1 MAATFLIGGVDRD
14 SAKKRRRDA
23 YRQDLELQIK
33 ERDAAR
39 IRERLQDMNVNA
51 SGWLDPEKRPERF
64 KPLGGVHW
72 TEQRGVRD
80 SKVKPYHTLFLYG
93 KVPED
98 GDRRQ
103 QTTGQ
108 VADQPLIT
116 DRSSRPIDSHRVH
129 LDTPAGLRYQP
140 VTYAGSALGAPNN
153 SVDQAYNFFATMN
166 LDNGGGNRSIVQP
179 ISIPYVDNRPIIVTG
194 QTGGGE
200 YHGPKFNPFDQK
212 DDMREMRSLLG
223 LSQMEAERAR
233 ARMERDNEEFH
244 RKLRKELDDE
254 RRKLQD
260 QESEARRRMEEM
272 RRQAEERRKEA
283 ERQRLEAERLKREA
297 ETMPKAEPV
306 KPRPESKT
314 AFYNTINDY
323 KKQLEEER
331 KKIEELLKSP
341 PKKEKEV
348 WDIKVLQRPRIPP
361 TPKSA
366 DRAKRENVQIFNDLK
381 HRDFETRQQFLS
393 IFPDIPWTNRRLELQ
408 QDALIR
414 QQEAKLRTLASTERT
429 GRMEIEIPPRRA
441 VSRPDWLDRNPTPFP
456 HVLKKRDKLY
466 TSQSW
471 GGDLD
476 RIDRNNQERE
486 RIIGNLSS
494 RNEED
499 VIDELRLRRHRP
511 ASAET
516 LTDDT
521 WLRPSSTTEI

>member
-98 GDRRQ
+98 GD
-103 QTTGQ
+103 
-108 VADQPLIT
+108 
-116 DRSSRPIDSHRVH
+116 S
-129 LDTPAGLRYQP
+129 
-140 VTYAGSALGAPNN
+140 TYAGSALGAPNN